1 MSNCDCEIEIKDKTQ
16 SRVLKILLCINAAM
30 FVFEF
35 SVGWWAESTALI
47 ADALD
52 MLADAMVY
60 AVGLYAVGKALEVK
74 IKAATLSG
82 ILQLLLGLMVLLDI
96 IRRLMQGSE
105 PVSFLMIGMGTIALI
120 ANIICLRLIMA
131 HRKGD
136 VHMRASWI
144 FSKNDVIAN
153 VGVIVAGILVWSLDS
168 RWPDIV
174 IGTAV
179 AIVILLGAKSIIMDA
194 RKEML
199 STKVN

>member
-1 MSNCDCEIEIKDKTQ
+1 MNNCDCEIEIKDKTQ

-105 PVSFLMIGMGTIALI
+105 PVSFLMMGMGTIALI
-120 ANIICLRLIMA
+120 ANIICLRLIMV
-131 HRKGD
+131 HRTGD

-194 RKEML
+194 RKDML